1 MPDKFT
7 RAAEKLLPKKLYDP
21 RKTCQPDYPDE
32 HKQGEVRGYNQ
43 AIDDCTPIVADL
55 LRQVAE
61 LKEDNLALATRRLRV
76 VEEKFED
83 KK

>member
-1 MPDKFT
+1 MKNFT
-7 RAAEKLLPKKLYDP
+7 KEAEKLLPEKIIKLMND
-21 RKTCQPDYPDE
+21 RKISSATYPN
-32 HKQGEVRGYNQ
+32 GYNI